1 MWQASIKKRTPSR
14 LKKIADVLE
23 CEAKMAV
30 FDNEEFL
37 QNLESSLVPYEKKW
51 DVSVLSRALQTLR
64 EAKWN
69 ATQLL
74 PFTKDVNKNMHL
86 FLDKCR
92 QE

>member
-1 MWQASIKKRTPSR
+1 MWQALKRKKTPSR

-23 CEAKMAV
+23 CEAKMAE

-37 QNLESSLVPYEKKW
+37 KNLESSQVSYEKKW
-51 DVSVLSRALQTLR
+51 DVSVSSRALQTLR

-69 ATQLL
+69 ATQPL
-74 PFTKDVNKNMHL
+74 PFTKDVKNLHL
-86 FLDKCR
+86 FLNKCR